1 MWATKA
7 QDALRAADYEAGQS
21 TESTLIV
28 YLHIARAVVY
38 ALLAIAVEL
47 SALASKE

>member
-7 QDALRAADYEAGQS
+7 QDALRAADYEAGQH
-21 TESTLIV
+21 
-28 YLHIARAVVY
+28 LHIARAVVY